1 MSEEAELPQ
10 EMPSSAGKRQG
21 AEGGEGG
28 PFSTAAAVA
37 AGVLRLD
44 TPNWKGVSVIWILLG
59 V

>member
-1 MSEEAELPQ
+1 MSEEAELPH
-10 EMPSSAGKRQG
+10 EMPSSAGNRQG

-28 PFSTAAAVA
+28 PFSTVAA